1 MPDPGP
7 GPDPSSGPDSAPRY
21 PNDVVEA
28 KNRDLSPDDRKWH
41 TVALIADSLPEKP
54 AQRTV
59 PKSQIESEDDIAM
72 EVLVESRV
80 VAVFRH
86 AGQWYALDGMCSH
99 QGGPLAEGVL
109 RDGCVTCPW
118 HGWQYDLATGIQMIN
133 QQPLQES
140 FPVRLV
146 EDRIEISID

>member
-1 MPDPGP
+1 MPDS
-7 GPDPSSGPDSAPRY
+7 GPDPNSGPNSAPRY
-21 PNDVVEA
+21 PNDVVA
-28 KNRDLSPDDRKWH
+28 STNRDISPENRRWH
-41 TVALIADSLPEKP
+41 TVARIADAP
-54 AQRTV
+54 AENTTQRTV
-59 PKSQIESEDDIAM
+59 PKSQIDSEDDIAM

-86 AGQWYALDGMCSH
+86 AGQWFALDGMCSH
-99 QGGPLAEGVL
+99 QGGPLAEGVV